1 MDDLCSGRLTVETV
15 YQLYLKFKE
24 QLSEA
29 SFNLHKFES
38 NSADLEVLMN
48 GQDTPK
54 KKILGLQWD
63 KSYGT
68 FIFDV
73 KDIIKLTVMRLNENL
88 GNSAIVFPIFTT
100 Q

>member
-1 MDDLCSGRLTVETV
+1 M
-15 YQLYLKFKE
+15 
-24 QLSEA
+24 
-29 SFNLHKFES
+29 HKIES
-38 NSADLEVLMN
+38 NSADLEVLVN
-48 GQDTPK
+48 GQDTLK
-54 KKILGLQWD
+54 MKILGLQWD

-73 KDIIKLTVMRLNENL
+73 KDITKLTVMRLNENL